1 MAGARAKRPV
11 GPARMAQA
19 ARVARSWADFAAD
32 APDLAAD
39 GRQLLR
45 RGGADEA
52 LLATVRGDGPPRIHP
67 VSVGIVDG
75 RLYVFVLPSAKLTD
89 LEEDGR
95 FALHSHQDP
104 AAPSEFSVRGRA
116 VVVKDAF
123 VRAAV
128 ATTWPFEVDG
138 TYRLFELR
146 LEHAVIGLR
155 PTADDWPPVYRSWSA
170 RTSASTSAP
179 PTNA

>member
-1 MAGARAKRPV
+1 MRDPRT
-11 GPARMAQA
+11 AQPWA
-19 ARVARSWADFAAD
+19 AFAAA

-39 GRQLLR
+39 ARLLLR
-45 RGGADEA
+45 RGGGDEG
-52 LLATVRGDGPPRIHP
+52 LLATVRGDGLPRVHP

-95 FALHSHQDP
+95 FALHAHQDP
-104 AAPSEFSVRGRA
+104 EAPSELLFRGRA
-116 VVVKDAF
+116 VLVEDGF
-123 VRAAV
+123 IRAAV

-146 LEHAVIGLR
+146 LGHVVIGRR
-155 PTADDWPPVYRSWSA
+155 PTADDWPPVHESWSA
-170 RTSASTSAP
+170 
-179 PTNA
+179 PTTAGA